1 MQTTLL
7 LWLCQDALFLG
18 QPRKKPKIVQ
28 AKLIKRSAMKAQDP
42 IVQIPRRPSIRSG
55 YTLEAWSLVLIL
67 LNSSSSLCTTVIF

>member
-28 AKLIKRSAMKAQDP
+28 AKYLIKRSAMKAQDP
-42 IVQIPRRPSIRSG
+42 IVQIPRRSSIRSG
-55 YTLEAWSLVLIL
+55 YRGLVLIL
-67 LNSSSSLCTTVIF
+67 LNSSSSLCTIVNF